1 MKTKTSK
8 ITTIIIAIALF
19 LIPSIAFLSTTPTHA
34 ANSIC
39 TQKGV
44 SDEIKA
50 ANGCDNGAEEGNDL
64 GAAVISIVNTVI
76 GVLGIVAA
84 IFILTGGINYMTSNG
99 EATKV
104 EKAKK
109 TILWATI
116 GLIIAALT
124 FAIVNFVIGTILKN
138 S

>member
-39 TQKGV
+39 GQSGV
-44 SDEIKA
+44 SKEIQA
-50 ANGCDNGAEEGNDL
+50 ANGCDGEGDNL
-64 GAAVISIVNTVI
+64 GAAVTSIINTVI
-76 GVLGIVAA
+76 GVLGIVAT

-99 EATKV
+99 EATKI

-116 GLIIAALT
+116 GLVIAALT
-124 FAIVNFVIGTILKN
+124 FVIVNFVIGTILKN